1 MDTVPQN
8 VPDLITTADRALS
21 GISAVSEK
29 TEVDSLSKIDK
40 STRPA
45 EPAHAESQSAEKPE
59 RLSLDTEP
67 DTADT
72 DTTGKLSCGDRT
84 TYMHDSC
91 GEVLMLWQLSSLCSQ
106 HRWLY

>member
-40 STRPA
+40 STKPA
-45 EPAHAESQSAEKPE
+45 GPANAESQSAEKPE
-59 RLSLDTEP
+59 RLSIDTEP

-72 DTTGKLSCGDRT
+72 DTTGKLSCGDI
-84 TYMHDSC
+84 YMHDSFDE
-91 GEVLMLWQLSSLCSQ
+91 GPMLWQLS
-106 HRWLY
+106 